1 MAAFDPLH
9 TLEARLCSVIEMTKK
24 QTFLLFTVLYL
35 LSFAVLLG
43 WVALLLVGL
52 LTPSVLGFANRIALP
67 TLLGSV
73 LCLAVFKRLARRAE
87 RNLS

>member
-1 MAAFDPLH
+1 ML
-9 TLEARLCSVIEMTKK
+9 VNQMTKK
-24 QTFLLFTVLYL
+24 QTFLLFTALYL

-52 LTPSVLGFANRIALP
+52 LKPSVLGLANRIALP

-73 LCLAVFKRLARRAE
+73 LSLEVFKRLARRAE
-87 RNLS
+87 RKLS

>member
-1 MAAFDPLH
+1 MLKAA
-9 TLEARLCSVIEMTKK
+9 MTKK
-24 QTFLLFTVLYL
+24 QTFLLFTGLYL

-52 LTPSVLGFANRIALP
+52 LKPSVLAFANRTALP

-73 LCLAVFKRLARRAE
+73 LCLEVFKRLARRAE
-87 RNLS
+87 QKLS

>member
-1 MAAFDPLH
+1 MLA
-9 TLEARLCSVIEMTKK
+9 TEMTKK
-24 QTFLLFTVLYL
+24 QTFLLFTALYL

-43 WVALLLVGL
+43 WVALLVAGL
-52 LTPSVLGFANRIALP
+52 LTHSVLGFANRIAVP

-73 LCLAVFKRLARRAE
+73 LCLEVFRRLARRAE